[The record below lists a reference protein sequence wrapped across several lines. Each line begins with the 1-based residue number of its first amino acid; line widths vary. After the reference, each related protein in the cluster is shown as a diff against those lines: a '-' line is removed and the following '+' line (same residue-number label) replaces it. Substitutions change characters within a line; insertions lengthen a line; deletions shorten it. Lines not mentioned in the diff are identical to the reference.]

1 LGVTLLMML
10 CWAGAPAVSAQDLQP
25 ELDLPQESGPAQ
37 VKPPQPPSGKV
48 QPEKGV
54 VPPPAEAVPEKSQE
68 TPQAESKKRPEGEE
82 LKTVSKRVL
91 NVLTTDNGTNLTAIV
106 GRLQFSSQYRDRWD
120 GIVQLDAVG
129 RVDIP
134 LNKRVLL
141 RMDIPYLWLNQSASG
156 SSAVSGLS
164 DVTVRLGAI
173 AWQRPGFTFFAGADV
188 IIPTAIDS
196 DLGRGKYLLGPGVAA
211 NIPIAALNSVFFPL
225 LEHLVSVGGDPSR
238 PDLSYTRISAELTT
252 PWSKTWWTSVEP
264 TLITDWNQH
273 AKTAMNLE
281 FEAGRRLGEHY
292 RVWARPAVGLW
303 GTGVPGA
310 YDWYMQVGIRYM
322 F

>member
-1 LGVTLLMML
+1 MML

-37 VKPPQPPSGKV
+37 VKPPQPPPGKM
-48 QPEKGV
+48 QPEEGA

-68 TPQAESKKRPEGEE
+68 TPQAEHKKRPAGEALE
-82 LKTVSKRVL
+82 AVSKRVL

-106 GRLQFSSQYRDRWD
+106 GRLQFSSEYRDRRD
-120 GIVQLDAVG
+120 GAVQLETVG

-134 LNKRVLL
+134 LSKRVLL
-141 RMDIPYLWLNQSASG
+141 RMDVPYLWLNPNVSG

-164 DVTVRLGAI
+164 DVSVRLGGLV
-173 AWQRPGFTFFAGADV
+173 WQRPGFTFLAGADV

-211 NIPIAALNSVFFPL
+211 NIPISALNSVIFPVIQ
-225 LEHLVSVGGDPSR
+225 HLVSVGGDPSR
-238 PDLSYTRISAELTT
+238 NDLSYTRFRAELTT
-252 PWSKTWWTSVEP
+252 PWSQNWWTAVEP
-264 TLITDWNQH
+264 TLIADWTQH

-310 YDWYMQVGIRYM
+310 YDWYVQVGIRYM